1 MKVDCS
7 NCMTTI
13 TVDPDA
19 GTATYTRPGQGR
31 GSKRIPTETF
41 SKPAWFEYDGY
52 LLVWEAP
59 CCPDYV
65 DSYEEGL

>member
-1 MKVDCS
+1 MKIDCS

-13 TVDPDA
+13 TVDPDK
-19 GTATYTRPGQGR
+19 GTATYTRPGQGQGR
-31 GSKRIPTETF
+31 KRIPTEIIVRN
-41 SKPAWFEYDGY
+41 AWDEDG

-65 DSYEEGL
+65 DSFEEGT